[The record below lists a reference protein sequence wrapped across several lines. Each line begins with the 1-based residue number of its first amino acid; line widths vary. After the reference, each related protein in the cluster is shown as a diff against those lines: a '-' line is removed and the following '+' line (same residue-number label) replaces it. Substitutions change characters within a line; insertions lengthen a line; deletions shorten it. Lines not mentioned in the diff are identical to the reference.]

1 LYEDSFPFG
10 LEQDSLANS
19 LGAAI
24 PNRSLMLVE
33 GDIGG
38 GKSLIAQRLAYGLV
52 ENGTKVAL
60 VTTEL
65 TTRGW
70 LEQVAS
76 IGYSMSDYID
86 KGQFLLLS
94 RFGVLTEEVEVEITI
109 EDLLSNE
116 GLKAAD
122 FIIIDRAS
130 QLIPEGVNPS
140 SFLSAIRRFTAE
152 GRTLMLCIDT
162 DEIEPSLLRE
172 IKGSAEVVLG
182 LLASTQGGQ
191 LNRTLAVTRFLRAA
205 GPVQAR
211 IGWRVEPSMG
221 FIVDIT
227 AVS

>member
-1 LYEDSFPFG
+1 MSDDSFPFG

-24 PNRSLMLVE
+24 PNRALMVVE

-38 GKSLIAQRLAYGLV
+38 GKSLIAQRLAFGLA

-70 LEQVAS
+70 LEQVDS
-76 IGYSMSDYID
+76 IGYSMSKYID
-86 KGQFLLLS
+86 KGQFLLMS

-109 EDLLSNE
+109 DDLLANE

-122 FIIIDRAS
+122 FVIIDRAS
-130 QLIPEGVNPS
+130 QLIPKETNPS
-140 SFLSAIRRFTAE
+140 ALLSAIRKFTAE
-152 GRTLMLCIDT
+152 GRTLMLCMDT
-162 DEIEPSLLRE
+162 DEVDSSLIRE

-182 LLASTQGGQ
+182 LLSTTQGGQ

>member
-1 LYEDSFPFG
+1 MSEDSFPFG

-24 PNRSLMLVE
+24 PNRSLMIVE
-33 GDIGG
+33 GEIGG
-38 GKSLIAQRLAYGLV
+38 GKSLIAQRLAFGLV

-76 IGYSMSDYID
+76 IGYGMSEYID
-86 KGQFLLLS
+86 KGQFLLMS

-109 EDLLSNE
+109 DDLISNE
-116 GLKAAD
+116 GIRAAD

-130 QLIPEGVNPS
+130 QLIPPGTKPTAFF
-140 SFLSAIRRFTAE
+140 FLQFVVLLLKVVHSCYVL
-152 GRTLMLCIDT
+152 TLMKL
-162 DEIEPSLLRE
+162 SQHLLRE

-182 LLASTQGGQ
+182 LLSTTQGGQ
-191 LNRTLAVTRFLRAA
+191 LNRTLAVTRFLQLL
-205 GPVQAR
+205 VQYR
-211 IGWRVEPSMG
+211 LELDGE
-221 FIVDIT
+221 
-227 AVS
+227 